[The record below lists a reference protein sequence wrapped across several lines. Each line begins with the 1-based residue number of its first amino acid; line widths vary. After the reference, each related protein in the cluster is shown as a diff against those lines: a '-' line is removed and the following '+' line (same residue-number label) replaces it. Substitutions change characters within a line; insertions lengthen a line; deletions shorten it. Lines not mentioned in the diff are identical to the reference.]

1 MKCMGDKDAEKWL
14 KKSKLASA
22 YEAFPSPEL
31 RQAVVVE
38 YGRLLKENDLSDP
51 MLAVHFRNAILPAVA
66 VHRCLQEHG
75 YTQSAS
81 LMIIR
86 TAVLAAAKPMAGF
99 FQRMGRLPFFFS
111 LFRILCPISTKC
123 SFGPKGW
130 VFEWKRNDAYAIEWD
145 CHACLYTDI
154 LCRYNMP
161 ELAPVFCE
169 SDDVMYGKIP
179 GIRWGRD
186 KTIGRGDKLCNF
198 CFYNEKKGGSS
209 K

>member
-1 MKCMGDKDAEKWL
+1 MGDKDAEKWL

-22 YEAFPSPEL
+22 YETLPSPEL

-99 FQRMGRLPFFFS
+99 FQRMGRLPFFFHS
-111 LFRILCPISTKC
+111 SA
-123 SFGPKGW
+123 SFAQ
-130 VFEWKRNDAYAIEWD
+130 FLQNAA
-145 CHACLYTDI
+145 
-154 LCRYNMP
+154 
-161 ELAPVFCE
+161 LA
-169 SDDVMYGKIP
+169 
-179 GIRWGRD
+179 R
-186 KTIGRGDKLCNF
+186 
-198 CFYNEKKGGSS
+198 KGGCLNGNGMMRMQSNGTAMPACIQICFADTICRSWRLSS
-209 K
+209 VKVMM